1 MSQRG
6 QVARRP
12 DSAEPDGVEFLDP
25 VALEARLVEA
35 RARRAEVMAR
45 RAAGEPVVG
54 RPRPFGDR
62 TRIEAPRQGP
72 TLEGLQAH
80 AARVATV
87 VPSAKTMPASVE
99 PAFDLTT
106 PGPARA
112 TPWFTKPIALVLGL
126 ATGAL
131 GTTAALHLLPSPWG
145 SGISDVAPAVSAG
158 DSASRFEPAVR
169 PHALGRLPSPDP
181 SVRSPLTVLAA
192 APMPEPTNPT
202 TGPVGDTTIAWITS
216 SAPSIDALS
225 PEGTRAPAPVVP
237 VANASSVSPPG
248 VALPEGL
255 AALAP
260 LEGSPVSPSV
270 DSSVV
275 LQIGAPRPAFVA
287 TVPAPSATSL
297 AGASIAQPADLAQRT
312 DLQDALELGVRVAA
326 LPSPAGSFIALAR
339 LMPVAFTTLPP
350 LPGGAGTL
358 PFSAPGVL
366 LDGPSGEAV
375 PAVAN
380 VAPRL
385 WPFVRF
391 ADGLPADRRGM
402 TPLLA
407 AWNAV
412 SAEAFGYP
420 LAIAL
425 DEPTRKAPPPKA
437 TTRAT
442 DTSAERARRASAAAA
457 AKAKALERKILERTV
472 ESMLRDRLRGN

>member
-12 DSAEPDGVEFLDP
+12 DSAEPGGVEFLDP

-80 AARVATV
+80 AARIATV

-106 PGPARA
+106 PKPARA

-145 SGISDVAPAVSAG
+145 PRISDVAPAVALS

-181 SVRSPLTVLAA
+181 SVLSPLTVLAA
-192 APMPEPTNPT
+192 APMPETTNPT
-202 TGPVGDTTIAWITS
+202 TGPVGDATIAWITS
-216 SAPSIDALS
+216 SAPSIDPLS
-225 PEGTRAPAPVVP
+225 PDITRAPARATPA
-237 VANASSVSPPG
+237 ANASSVSPPG
-248 VALPEGL
+248 ISLPEAL

-260 LEGSPVSPSV
+260 LEGSPVSPN
-270 DSSVV
+270 
-275 LQIGAPRPAFVA
+275 
-287 TVPAPSATSL
+287 
-297 AGASIAQPADLAQRT
+297 
-312 DLQDALELGVRVAA
+312 
-326 LPSPAGSFIALAR
+326 AGS
-339 LMPVAFTTLPP
+339 TL
-350 LPGGAGTL
+350 
-358 PFSAPGVL
+358 SC
-366 LDGPSGEAV
+366 
-375 PAVAN
+375 
-380 VAPRL
+380 R
-385 WPFVRF
+385 
-391 ADGLPADRRGM
+391 
-402 TPLLA
+402 
-407 AWNAV
+407 
-412 SAEAFGYP
+412 
-420 LAIAL
+420 
-425 DEPTRKAPPPKA
+425 
-437 TTRAT
+437 
-442 DTSAERARRASAAAA
+442 
-457 AKAKALERKILERTV
+457 
-472 ESMLRDRLRGN
+472 